1 MCKGRV
7 SGAFVGVCLLS
18 SGSAFATGFDWRLDG
33 IAALGDSYVEEYRF
47 QPPDKSAAKNFVEIL
62 AEYRG
67 LNFGTYA
74 EDLTRGEPRLAGYE
88 FNYGRDTARS
98 SDLLAQGQHTGVAA
112 LANAGRVELGVMFI
126 GGNTFRDVFIAPDPV
141 AALQAVVPQTLTDVG
156 TAVQTMLAAHPDMKV
171 VVANVPDL
179 RHIPEV
185 KGAVAAGLV
194 PQQFVD
200 AVSQTIRIYNGQL
213 KLMADAE
220 PRLALV
226 DAYGLLEGIMDGSR
240 PGASF
245 PLDTQVPSHDPGHLW
260 VDTIH
265 AGTAGHILLAN
276 EYIGAINSEFG
287 GTIELVVV
295 PEPSSAGVALVSAAA
310 LCGRRRRV
318 RSVA

>member
-1 MCKGRV
+1 MGKGSV
-7 SGAFVGVCLLS
+7 SGVVSGVCLFS
-18 SGSAFATGFDWRLDG
+18 SVSAFATGFDWQLDG

-62 AEYRG
+62 AELRG

-74 EDLTRGEPRLAGYE
+74 EDPTRGEPRLAGYE
-88 FNYGRDTARS
+88 FNYGRDAARS
-98 SDLLAQGQHTGVAA
+98 SDLLSQGQHSGVAA
-112 LANAGRVELGVMFI
+112 LAGAGRVELAVVFN
-126 GGNTFRDVFIAPDPV
+126 GGNDFRDVFVAPDPM
-141 AALQAVVPQTLTDVG
+141 AALQAVVPNTLTNIG
-156 TAVQTMLAAHPDMKV
+156 TAVQTILAAHPDMKV

-240 PGASF
+240 PGGSF
-245 PLDTQVPSHDPGHLW
+245 PLDTQAPSHDLDHLW
-260 VDTIH
+260 VDPIH

-287 GTIELVVV
+287 GTIELIAV
-295 PEPSSAGVALVSAAA
+295 PEPSAAGVVLAGAAA
-310 LCGRRRRV
+310 LCGRRRRA
-318 RSVA
+318 RCAA